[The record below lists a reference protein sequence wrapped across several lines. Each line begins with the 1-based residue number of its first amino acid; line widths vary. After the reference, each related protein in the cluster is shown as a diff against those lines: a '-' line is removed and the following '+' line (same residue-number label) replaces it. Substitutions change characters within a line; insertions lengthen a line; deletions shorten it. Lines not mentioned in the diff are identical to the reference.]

1 MVKQTRG
8 VFDAAQAVD
17 CAVLYCY
24 KMVEKCHLFDETVG
38 TFTCFWW

>member
-17 CAVLYCY
+17 CAVTIL
-24 KMVEKCHLFDETVG
+24 L
-38 TFTCFWW
+38 